1 MKSRDERAYLLSKKF
16 ENEMTE
22 TSRLGLLKK
31 CNHFLEK
38 MSEYVKLET
47 IGNKRQTRDL
57 PDILNFEIAN
67 DSFLLVED
75 LLTDLISKEP
85 VIDNTTAASRTKKH
99 SNISNAAPPVAKKSL
114 RNKTVVL
121 HCQNDENIII
131 PPKRVHWM
139 ILIKAYSTTMICA
152 GLHRNFKMIRIGAVT
167 EISIRLENLVPVG
180 PVKILGE
187 LNPLTQDTIYNHISE
202 YLKSLYAYQRG
213 IEMGKYLLFLN
224 QFDKS
229 LTFLQ
234 DKISGGNIE
243 RQIDCL
249 IGDSILNSSSLLLS
263 GAFSGETRLKL
274 LEKWKLRISSKFA
287 LSETSNSEIFLTES
301 KFLPS
306 LLLENDIIS
315 SFKYNFCFVDPF
327 EMSEILLETMTS
339 KTIKIIQCIERNY
352 TSQLYQDNSKKLLKG
367 IDAESEETRQL
378 CGGFLFDKATP
389 LSYYYADSIS
399 KDCLCIDLT
408 LSESQISL
416 FFFDIIMEKS
426 NPVSISYRKKARMRI
441 N

>member
-1 MKSRDERAYLLSKKF
+1 
-16 ENEMTE
+16 
-22 TSRLGLLKK
+22 
-31 CNHFLEK
+31 
-38 MSEYVKLET
+38 
-47 IGNKRQTRDL
+47 
-57 PDILNFEIAN
+57 
-67 DSFLLVED
+67 
-75 LLTDLISKEP
+75 
-85 VIDNTTAASRTKKH
+85 
-99 SNISNAAPPVAKKSL
+99 
-114 RNKTVVL
+114 
-121 HCQNDENIII
+121 
-131 PPKRVHWM
+131 M
-139 ILIKAYSTTMICA
+139 I
-152 GLHRNFKMIRIGAVT
+152 
-167 EISIRLENLVPVG
+167 
-180 PVKILGE
+180 
-187 LNPLTQDTIYNHISE
+187 
-202 YLKSLYAYQRG
+202 
-213 IEMGKYLLFLN
+213 
-224 QFDKS
+224 S

-234 DKISGGNIE
+234 DKVSGGNIE

-287 LSETSNSEIFLTES
+287 LSEISNSEISLNES

-315 SFKYNFCFVDPF
+315 SFKYNFCLVDPF

-339 KTIKIIQCIERNY
+339 KTIKIIQCIEGSY
-352 TSQLYQDNSKKLLKG
+352 TSQLYQDNSKKLLKD

-378 CGGFLFDKATP
+378 CGGFFFDKATP

-408 LSESQISL
+408 LSESQLSF

-426 NPVSISYRKKARMRI
+426 NPVSISYRKIARMRI